1 MVQLRNVYSH
11 VLRCHT
17 YKKVEVGNYCLP
29 KAWKCCDILTEIEHY
44 RMRKISSHKKLPPD
58 DLVKSIAKD
67 LVAMGLI
74 KVIGQGSI
82 K

>member
-17 YKKVEVGNYCLP
+17 YTKVKIGTGYLP
-29 KAWKCCDILTEIEHY
+29 KVWKCSDILTKIEHY
-44 RMRKISSHKKLPPD
+44 RRTKISSHKKLPPD